1 MAQLWQTIKNSR
13 SLAVDLISVFVAYF
27 FAILVRFDF
36 SVSVP
41 DFQGRTAEFYF
52 QLLIKQS
59 WIIVIVY
66 LIIFKA
72 LKIDKTIQGLA
83 SVYEA
88 TRVIIGALL
97 GAIILFLLAQAD
109 QMFQLGFLQRFNLS
123 IYPFQALILIMFME
137 FTRFYKR
144 MPQLLRGKHKVARQ
158 DDLNTLIIGAGAAG
172 SMLFKEVSTNHTYK
186 STILGF
192 IDDDSSKTGKSIGG
206 VQVLGTMDKLND
218 LVKKLEIQQIYV
230 AMPSV
235 SLPIQKSIIQQC
247 YDSGCKVKVLSS
259 TQDMMSSSGI
269 KNNLHDLNIEDLLG
283 RNAITMDNSALHE
296 FLGDKVV
303 LITGAAGS
311 IGSELA
317 RQVYG
322 YHPKTL
328 IMIDINEN
336 GLYDLHQDFLMK
348 KQPDE
353 DTTLVALIVNMCE
366 RNDLDRLFNKYK
378 PEIVIHA
385 AAHKHVPLMEDMPSE
400 AIKNNIFGSV
410 NLIEV
415 SKIHKVKRFVTIS
428 TDKAVNPT
436 NVMGATKRFIE
447 QIIQSIDPN
456 TCETKFMA
464 VRFGNVLGSNGS
476 IIPLFKRQI
485 EAGGPLTLTHKDI
498 IRYFMTIPEAVSLV
512 LQAAVYAKGGEI
524 FVLDMGK
531 PVKILDLAKNLIR
544 LAGYE
549 PYVDIDIKE
558 VGLRQGEKLFEEL
571 HLSKEEVTSTPNQLI
586 FVTHPI
592 AVDPQKVDR
601 DLKVLAKVVNQDDE
615 AIIDALVQTVPTYQ
629 PNRHHV

>member
-1 MAQLWQTIKNSR
+1 MNRFWQSVKNSR
-13 SLAVDLISVFVAYF
+13 ALAIDLIAVFIAYF
-27 FAILVRFDF
+27 FAILIRFDF
-36 SVSVP
+36 TVSQP

-59 WIIVIVY
+59 WIIILVY
-66 LIIFKA
+66 LIIFKVF
-72 LKIDKTIQGLA
+72 KVDKTIQGLA

-88 TRVIIGALL
+88 TRVIIAALL
-97 GAIILFLLAQAD
+97 GAILMFLLAQTDAV
-109 QMFQLGFLQRFNLS
+109 FNLGAMPRFNLS
-123 IYPFQALILIMFME
+123 IYPFQALILIMIME

-144 MPQLLRGKHKVARQ
+144 MPQLLKVGHKPARK
-158 DDLNTLIIGAGAAG
+158 DELNTLIIGAGAAG
-172 SMLFKEVSTNHTYK
+172 SLLFKEVSTNHVYK

-192 IDDDSSKTGKSIGG
+192 IDDDPSKTGKSIGG
-206 VQVLGTMDKLND
+206 VKVLGTMDKLND
-218 LVKKLEIQQIYV
+218 LVKKLEIAQIFV

-235 SLPIQKSIIQQC
+235 SLPVQKAIIQTC
-247 YDSGCKVKVLSS
+247 YDTGCKVRVLSS

-296 FLGDKVV
+296 FIGGQVV

-317 RQVYG
+317 RQVYS
-322 YHPKTL
+322 YKPKTL

-336 GLYDLHQDFLMK
+336 GLYDLHQDFLMNK
-348 KQPDE
+348 KPD
-353 DTTLVALIVNMCE
+353 DQVTLVPLIVNMCE
-366 RNDLDRLFNKYK
+366 KGDLERLFTKYR
-378 PEIVIHA
+378 PSIVIHA
-385 AAHKHVPLMEDMPSE
+385 AAHKHVPLMEDMPGE

-415 SKIHKVKRFVTIS
+415 SKAAQVKRFVTIS

-447 QIIQSIDPN
+447 QIIQSIDPK
-456 TCETKFMA
+456 TCDTKFMA

-512 LQAAVYAKGGEI
+512 LQAAVYAQGGEI

-531 PVKILDLAKNLIR
+531 PVKILDLAKNLIK

-571 HLSKEEVTSTPNQLI
+571 HLNKEEVSSTPNQLI
-586 FVTHPI
+586 FITHPI
-592 AVDPQKVDR
+592 AIDPKTIETDLAILKEAVD
-601 DLKVLAKVVNQDDE
+601 QDDE
-615 AIIDALVQTVPTYQ
+615 TVIQALIKTVPTYK
-629 PNRHHV
+629 PNRS

>member
-1 MAQLWQTIKNSR
+1 MNTLIKTLKNNASLMA
-13 SLAVDLISVFVAYF
+13 DLVSVVVAYVF
-27 FAILVRFDF
+27 SILIRFDF
-36 SVSVP
+36 SLNQT
-41 DFQGRTAEFYF
+41 DYLGYTAEYYLE
-52 QLLIKQS
+52 LLVKQS
-59 WIIVIVY
+59 WIILLIY
-66 LIIFKA
+66 LIIFKV
-72 LKIDKTIQGLA
+72 LKLDKTIQGLA

-88 TRVIIGALL
+88 TRVIIAALL
-97 GAIILFLLAQAD
+97 GALAYFLLTYTG
-109 QMFQLGFLQRFNLS
+109 LIPRLRFGV
-123 IYPFQALILIMFME
+123 YPIQALLLIMFLE
-137 FTRFYKR
+137 FTRFYAR
-144 MPQLLRGKHKVARQ
+144 MTKMITVRTKVSSE

-172 SMLFKEVSTNHTYK
+172 ALLYKEVTTNHLYK
-186 STILGF
+186 NRVLGF
-192 IDDDSSKTGKSIGG
+192 IDDEPNKTGKSIGG
-206 VQVLGTMDKLND
+206 IKVMGTIDQLD
-218 LVKKLEIQQIYV
+218 ALVKKLDIQLIYV

-235 SLPIQKSIIQQC
+235 PYQVQKAIIQQC
-247 YDSGCKVKVLSS
+247 YNTGCKVKVLSS

-283 RNAITMDNSALHE
+283 RNAITLDNSAIRE
-296 FLGDKVV
+296 FIDGQVV

-317 RQVYG
+317 RQVYAYG
-322 YHPKTL
+322 PKIL

-348 KQPDE
+348 KQADE
-353 DTTLVALIVNMCE
+353 TTQLVPLIVNMRE
-366 RNDLDRLFNKYK
+366 RSELEHLFAKYK
-378 PEIVIHA
+378 PSMVFHA
-385 AAHKHVPLMEDMPSE
+385 AAHKHVPLMEDMPAE
-400 AIKNNIFGSV
+400 AIKNNVFGSV

-415 SKIHKVKRFVTIS
+415 AKQYKVKRFVTIS

-436 NVMGATKRFIE
+436 NVMGASKRIIE
-447 QIIQSIDPN
+447 QIIQSIDPAS
-456 TCETKFMA
+456 CETKFMA

-531 PVKILDLAKNLIR
+531 PVKIIDLAKNLIR

-558 VGLRQGEKLFEEL
+558 IGLRQGEKLFEEL
-571 HLSKEEVTSTPNQLI
+571 HLNKEEVSSTPNQLI
-586 FVTHPI
+586 FITHPI
-592 AVDPQKVDR
+592 SVDPKTIQQNLEILSSVVD
-601 DLKVLAKVVNQDDE
+601 QDDE
-615 AIIDALVQTVPTYQ
+615 TIINALIKTVPTYK
-629 PNRHHV
+629 PNRTHHV